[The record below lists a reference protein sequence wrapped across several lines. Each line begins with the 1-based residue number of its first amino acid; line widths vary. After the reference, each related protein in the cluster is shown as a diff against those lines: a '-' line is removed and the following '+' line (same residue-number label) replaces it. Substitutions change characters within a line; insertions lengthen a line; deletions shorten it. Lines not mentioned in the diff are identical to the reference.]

1 MEYFRKSK
9 CICLCAI
16 PWAHKRRHTYK
27 TTHSEARHNIWCGL
41 TAAFAFAPQLL
52 RKFRYVKF
60 WAKHTLLLQVYQE
73 CLTQPH
79 IGTVSAWKLGKAKVM
94 HERPRIYKYTYMCVY
109 VCIFGAYMCLLI
121 CRHSKVCY
129 SLEIQINP
137 QRSK

>member
-1 MEYFRKSK
+1 MS
-9 CICLCAI
+9 L
-16 PWAHKRRHTYK
+16 RHPMGPQTQ
-27 TTHSEARHNIWCGL
+27 THIQNNAQRSTAQHMVRTHCGFCFYS
-41 TAAFAFAPQLL
+41 TVVA
-52 RKFRYVKF
+52 KFRYVKF

-73 CLTQPH
+73 CLIHPH